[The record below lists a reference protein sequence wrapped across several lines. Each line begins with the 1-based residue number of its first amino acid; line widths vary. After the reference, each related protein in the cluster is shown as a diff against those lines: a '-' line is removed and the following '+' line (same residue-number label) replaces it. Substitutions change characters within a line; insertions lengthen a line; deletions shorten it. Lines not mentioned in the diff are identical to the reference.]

1 MVCVCIQVIHCERVS
16 IPFSAWSQIIQYSLD
31 KNFRQIHRPDTGEGL
46 RRVEQ
51 IQVEWQL
58 MVLSLDLV
66 LSI

>member
-1 MVCVCIQVIHCERVS
+1 MWLKMPVSTTDLDYYSVVISHV
-16 IPFSAWSQIIQYSLD
+16 QYSVD
-31 KNFRQIHRPDTGEGL
+31 KNFRQIHRLDTVEEL

-51 IQVEWQL
+51 IQIEWQL